1 MCTFGIFS
9 ISLVD
14 KKRRGLSGFQV
25 RHTHTYR
32 YEREQDW
39 KKIVSYLKILSIHPC
54 IVIDSIRTR
63 EGRFRV
69 GKARD

>member
-25 RHTHTYR
+25 RHTHTHIDTK
-32 YEREQDW
+32 ENKIG
-39 KKIVSYLKILSIHPC
+39 KKLSRI
-54 IVIDSIRTR
+54 
-63 EGRFRV
+63 
-69 GKARD
+69 